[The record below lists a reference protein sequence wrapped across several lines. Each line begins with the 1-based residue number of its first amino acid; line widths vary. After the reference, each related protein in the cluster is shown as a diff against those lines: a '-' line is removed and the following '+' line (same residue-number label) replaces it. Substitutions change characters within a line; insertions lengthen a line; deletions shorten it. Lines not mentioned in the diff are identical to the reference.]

1 MKRTAN
7 RKKKVR
13 IEESEPEDLKASS
26 AAIEIPPSPPR
37 SPSPP
42 APPPTPA
49 SPPATPEAPV
59 VVGLYC
65 PGCEADDPFPEGVD
79 VLSEQVCDKCEAADV
94 EAEVEQE
101 AVAPPGCLRWVPDD
115 SVVIRHR
122 DLAIVAAVAA
132 LWGLLL
138 PDLF

>member
-1 MKRTAN
+1 MKRSAN
-7 RKKKVR
+7 RKKKVK
-13 IEESEPEDLKASS
+13 IEEPDLRDSS
-26 AAIEIPPSPPR
+26 AAIELPSPPR

-42 APPPTPA
+42 PPVPPPTP
-49 SPPATPEAPV
+49 EKPV

-65 PGCEADDPFPEGVD
+65 PGCEADDPIPEGVD
-79 VLSEQVCDKCEAADV
+79 ILSEQVCDKCEATDEV
-94 EAEVEQE
+94 VEQE